1 MRKLFSVV
9 AAGAF
14 LLATV
19 STAGAAVLNWEGT
32 LALGLGTLKPVV
44 ITGHGYTPYGAAVV
58 NSTGG
63 TGQLSTLALAMWHG
77 GSSVMKGAISG
88 TGKVPVTD
96 PAAAPLVK
104 LQGTVALGSGTLAPI
119 ATAPSGILIQSG
131 LNVLGG
137 GIGTLPIH
145 GIFKMCIIFYA
156 GCPSFIPVPLTENGT
171 KGVGLGGLITVNGY
185 GEGIHISVVG
195 APWTVHTA
203 VVTGIPTANGGFETS
218 TAQGFVHGP
227 ASNTSSTA
235 QSGGV
240 VQLVTPAVTKTSLGT
255 GTKTALFSVLTIN
268 FVPEPGTFLLFG
280 AGVAALGIAGRRRTK

>member
-19 STAGAAVLNWEGT
+19 STAGAAILNWHGT
-32 LALGLGTLKPVV
+32 LSLGLGALKPVV
-44 ITGHGYTPYGAAVV
+44 VTGVVGASGGGNSWEVGELGHLLTMSKTAV
-58 NSTGG
+58 GG
-63 TGQLSTLALAMWHG
+63 IA
-77 GSSVMKGAISG
+77 G

-104 LQGTVALGSGTLAPI
+104 LQGTVALGAGALNLASP
-119 ATAPSGILIQSG
+119 PSGITIQSG
-131 LNVLGG
+131 LSVIGG
-137 GIGTLPIH
+137 GVGTLPIH
-145 GIFKMCIIFYA
+145 GIFKMCILVYA
-156 GCPSFIPVPLTENGT
+156 GCPSFIPVPLTAGGT
-171 KGVGLGGLITVNGY
+171 QGVGIGGGLITINGY
-185 GEGIHISVVG
+185 GPGIGISVQG

-218 TAQGFVHGP
+218 TAQGFAHGP

-235 QSGGV
+235 NISGV
-240 VQLVTPAVTKTSLGT
+240 VQLVSPAVTKTNLGT
-255 GTKTALFSVLTIN
+255 GTKTALFSILTIH